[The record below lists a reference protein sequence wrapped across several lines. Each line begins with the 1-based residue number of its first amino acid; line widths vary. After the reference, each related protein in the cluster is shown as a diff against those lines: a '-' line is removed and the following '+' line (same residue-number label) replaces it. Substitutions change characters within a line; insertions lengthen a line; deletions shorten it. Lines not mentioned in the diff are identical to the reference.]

1 MNPIVP
7 APDVLPLPAPLW
19 LLEFLLIFTFIL
31 HVVPMN
37 FLFGGGLLAALSQ
50 MLGRK
55 NPNHER
61 LARRISE
68 LMPAIIAA
76 TVTLGVAP
84 LLFVQVLY
92 GHLLYSSSILM
103 AEAWF
108 WVVPLVII
116 GYYLAYLLRFTWEAL
131 GGLRI
136 TIAWVTAL
144 IFASIGFIYS
154 NNFSL
159 MLRPDNWGPHY
170 FQDLS
175 RGHLNWSDTTL
186 YPRYLHM
193 LFGAVAVAGAWIM
206 IIGARRKSG
215 SPEWCDWALKY
226 GAKIFMHSTMLNIL
240 IGFWYLLALPR
251 HVQMIFMGQN
261 PAATAIFVVAL
272 LLTIVAWVLMNRAS
286 AAANGRVFA
295 YSGSGTL
302 LAVLALMAVMR
313 QQVRTATLAPYFKLE
328 QLQSA
333 PQWGPFTMF
342 IVTLLIGLVVFA
354 WLIRVVLRAAP
365 AKA

>member
-7 APDVLPLPAPLW
+7 VPDVLPLPAPLW

-31 HVVPMN
+31 HIVPMN
-37 FLFGGGLLAALSQ
+37 FLFGGGFLAALSH
-50 MLGRK
+50 MLSKK

-68 LMPAIIAA
+68 LMPSVIAA
-76 TVTLGVAP
+76 AVTLGVAP

-92 GHLLYSSSILM
+92 GHFLYSSSILM

-108 WVVPLVII
+108 WVIPLVII
-116 GYYLAYLLRFTWEAL
+116 GYYLAYLLRFKWEAL

-136 TIAWVTAL
+136 TVAWVTAL
-144 IFASIGFIYS
+144 IFATIGFIYS

-175 RGHLNWSDTTL
+175 RGHLNWGDSTL

-193 LFGAVAVAGAWIM
+193 LFGAAAVAGVWIM

-215 SPEWCDWALKY
+215 SLDWSNWALKY
-226 GAKIFMHSTMLNIL
+226 GAKIFMHATMLNIV
-240 IGFWYLLALPR
+240 IGFWYLITLPKR
-251 HVQMIFMGQN
+251 VMMIFMGEN
-261 PAATAIFVVAL
+261 PAATAILVIAL
-272 LLTIVAWVLMNRAS
+272 LLTVIAWILMSRATS
-286 AAANGRVFA
+286 VTDGRVYA

-313 QQVRTATLAPYFKLE
+313 QQVRTATLEPYFKLE

-342 IVTLLIGLVVFA
+342 VITLLIGLVLFA
-354 WLIRVVLRAAP
+354 WLVRVILRASP
-365 AKA
+365 AKV